1 MSHYYND
8 TIADQLVR
16 LNENIEEVMGMDF
29 PSKIPVLKLVASE
42 TAQGKQTGEAY
53 QNAHMERLGA
63 SAEWRI
69 IEGNHYL
76 YHGHVEDIYSA
87 TNDFLNNR

>member
-8 TIADQLVR
+8 TTADQLVR

-29 PSKIPVLKLVASE
+29 PNQIPVLKLVSSE
-42 TAQGKQTGEAY
+42 TAKGKQTGEAY
-53 QNAHMERLGA
+53 QNAHIKRLGT
-63 SAEWRI
+63 SAKWQI

-76 YHGHVEDIYSA
+76 YHGDAQGIYSA
-87 TNDFLNNR
+87 ANDFLNIR